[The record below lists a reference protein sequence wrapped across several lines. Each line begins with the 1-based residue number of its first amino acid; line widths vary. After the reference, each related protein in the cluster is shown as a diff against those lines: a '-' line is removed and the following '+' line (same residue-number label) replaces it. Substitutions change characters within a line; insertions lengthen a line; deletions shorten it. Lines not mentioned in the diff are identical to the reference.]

1 MLKKVSTLPVLLFVT
16 LFLFCTNLHATEEP
30 LRFGVFPYKSPKAV
44 IKLFLPIA
52 QELEDAIGRPV
63 RISTTANAGL
73 FNQRAMQG
81 DYDLIWACN
90 SCFAQITEE
99 IKYQA
104 IACGYPSFQG
114 GVIVRKDSTIKNISE
129 LKGKK
134 IAAVGKGSYAGYQFF
149 RNEMQKI
156 GMTAPMDYSI
166 KFLGKLDS
174 IIFSVAG
181 RQYDA
186 GVIRLD
192 ALESNRFKQIKDQ
205 FLIIATSMDIPQFPF
220 AVKPGI
226 SPNILTQMSTVLT
239 GINQDTA
246 TGASILKNL
255 KIKGIGHCTNAD
267 FKEFNR
273 EILDTTYQR
282 LKN

>member
-1 MLKKVSTLPVLLFVT
+1 MLKKIYLLTVLSFIT
-16 LFLFCTNLHATEEP
+16 LFLFGSNLHATEEP

-44 IKLFLPIA
+44 IKLFLPIT
-52 QELEDAIGRPV
+52 QQLEDAIGRPV
-63 RISTTANAGL
+63 HLSTAANAKL
-73 FNQRAMQG
+73 FNQRAIQG

-90 SCFAQITEE
+90 SCFAKITEE
-99 IKYQA
+99 VEYQA

-114 GVIVRKDSTIKNISE
+114 GVIVRKDSSIKNISE

-156 GMTAPMDYSI
+156 GLTTPMNYSV

-220 AVKPGI
+220 AVKPGVP
-226 SPNILTQMSTVLT
+226 PNILIQMKTVLT

-246 TGASILKNL
+246 TGASILKNF
-255 KIKGIGHCTNAD
+255 KIKGIGSCTNAD
-267 FKEFNR
+267 FEELNW
-273 EILDTTYQR
+273 ELLNTTYQR